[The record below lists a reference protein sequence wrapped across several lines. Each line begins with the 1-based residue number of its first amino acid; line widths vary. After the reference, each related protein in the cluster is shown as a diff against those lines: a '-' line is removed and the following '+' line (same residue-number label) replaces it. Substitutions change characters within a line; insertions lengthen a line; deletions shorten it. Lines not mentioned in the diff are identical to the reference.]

1 MLLTSVPLVSL
12 RLPLVVGAT
21 AILGEVQGIYSLA
34 GSKNT
39 GSSLHIGD
47 DSSFKHD
54 LLISQMGPSGFTPMV

>member
-1 MLLTSVPLVSL
+1 M
-12 RLPLVVGAT
+12 VGAT

-34 GSKNT
+34 GSKNR